1 MEVEIVLGDLRAL
14 AVEAVVNPA
23 NSLGEMGGGVAGALR
38 RAGGREIEREAMA
51 RAPIPVGEAGATSAG
66 QLPFLKVV
74 HAPTM
79 ERPAMATTPEKVRL
93 AARAAL
99 RCADEAALRS
109 LAIPGLGTGV
119 GGVDT
124 EEAAAA
130 IVGEVATFHGRTLSK
145 VVLCDLTPEMVA
157 AFRRAWEGRRR
168 S

>member
-23 NSLGEMGGGVAGALR
+23 NSLGLMGGGVAGALA
-38 RAGGREIEREAMA
+38 RAGGEEIEREARA
-51 RAPIPVGEAGATSAG
+51 RAPIPVGEAIATGAG
-66 QLPFLKVV
+66 RLPFRRVV

-79 ERPAMATTPEKVRL
+79 ERPAMATSPEKVRR

-99 RCADEAALRS
+99 LCAEEQGLRS

-119 GGVDT
+119 GGVDP

-130 IVGEVATFHGRTLSK
+130 IVAEVAAFRGATLSK
-145 VVLCDLTPEMVA
+145 VVLCDLTPEMVE
-157 AFRRAWEGRRR
+157 AFRLAWEERKR